1 MDTKT
6 YSIGIL
12 SLTAVVLLVAHLIV
26 PAQQAGAQITVK
38 DSGYSVAT
46 ARVQTGG
53 DALYIVDNGTGLM
66 AVLTWDPASRTV
78 KPRAVK
84 DISEAFMQ
92 R

>member
-6 YSIGIL
+6 FSIGIL
-12 SLTAVVLLVAHLIV
+12 SLTAVILFVANLMV
-26 PAQQAGAQITVK
+26 PSGTASAQITVK

-46 ARVQTGG
+46 SRVQSGADG
-53 DALYIVDNGTGLM
+53 LYIVDNGTGLM
-66 AVLTWDPASRTV
+66 AVFTWDPASRTV

-84 DISEAFMQ
+84 DIGEAFMQ

>member
-1 MDTKT
+1 MDSKT
-6 YSIGIL
+6 FSIGIL
-12 SLTAVVLLVAHLIV
+12 SLSAVILLVANLLV
-26 PAQQAGAQITVK
+26 PTRADAEITVK

-46 ARVQTGG
+46 APVQNGG
-53 DALYIVDNGTGLM
+53 DGLYIVDNGTGLM

-84 DISEAFMQ
+84 DIGEAFMA

>member
-1 MDTKT
+1 MDSKT

-12 SLTAVVLLVAHLIV
+12 SLSALILFVTNLVV

-46 ARVQTGG
+46 SRVQTGG
-53 DALYIVDNGTGLM
+53 DGLYIVDNGTGLM
-66 AVLTWDPASRTV
+66 AVFTWDAASRTV

-84 DISEAFMQ
+84 DIGEAFMQ